1 MFGLFH
7 FLAIVITAAMKMS
20 VQTSI
25 QVPAFNS
32 FGYTPKTGIARSY
45 GNSMFNFL
53 SICHTFFP
61 WFWIPDSNIFEL

>member
-1 MFGLFH
+1 
-7 FLAIVITAAMKMS
+7 MKMS
-20 VQTSI
+20 VQASF

-53 SICHTFFP
+53 SICHTFFSMVLEFLTQIYLNYDNMDNKP
-61 WFWIPDSNIFEL
+61 